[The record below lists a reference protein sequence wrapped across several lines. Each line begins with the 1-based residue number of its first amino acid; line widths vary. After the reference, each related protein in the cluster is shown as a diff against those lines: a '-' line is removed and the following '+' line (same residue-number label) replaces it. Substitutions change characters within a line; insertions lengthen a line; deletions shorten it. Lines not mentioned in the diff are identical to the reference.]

1 MQVALSEL
9 RNRSAK
15 LKEALKNCHICPRK
29 CGANRISGEIGVC
42 RIGSKARVSSYG
54 LHFGEESVLVGGR
67 GSGTV
72 FFAGCPL
79 RCMYCQNYDISQLCH
94 GYDVD
99 IRELGEI
106 FLEIERMGALN
117 LNLVTPT
124 HVVPMI
130 VEALEYA
137 LERGFSLPIVYNTGG
152 YDSIETLKLLDGIVD
167 IYMPDVKYAGNEVSR
182 KYSLCPD
189 YWDVVRMAIKE
200 MHRQVGDLVIKEG
213 IATKG
218 LLVRHLVLPHRL
230 AGSFEVLD
238 FLKSVSPNTAV
249 NIMDQYYPAY
259 RAFEYPELKR
269 RITKEEYEEVLI
281 YALRLGLRVIR

>member
-1 MQVALSEL
+1 MQITQEEL
-9 RNRSAK
+9 RNRSK
-15 LKEALKNCHICPRK
+15 RLTESLKSCHICPRK
-29 CGANRISGEIGVC
+29 CAVDRLSGEVGIC
-42 RIGSKARVSSYG
+42 RIGHRAKVSSYG
-54 LHFGEESVLVGGR
+54 LHFGEESVLVGTR

-79 RCMYCQNYDISQLCH
+79 RCIYCQNYDISQLCH

-99 IRELGEI
+99 NKALGEI
-106 FLEIERMGALN
+106 FLEIQRMGALN

-137 LERGFSLPIVYNTGG
+137 LERGFNLPIVYNTGG
-152 YDSIETLKLLDGIVD
+152 YESLETLRLLEGIVD
-167 IYMPDVKYAGNEVSR
+167 IYMPDVKYASNEVSR

-189 YWDVVRMAIKE
+189 YWDVVKMSIKE

-213 IATKG
+213 IAIKG
-218 LLVRHLVLPHRL
+218 LLVRHLILPNRL

-238 FLKSVSPNTAV
+238 FLKDISQNTAV
-249 NIMDQYYPAY
+249 NVMDQYYPAY
-259 RAFEYPELKR
+259 KAFDYPELKR
-269 RITKEEYEEVLI
+269 RIAREEYEEVLN
-281 YALRLGLRVIR
+281 YALKLGLRVIR

>member
-1 MQVALSEL
+1 MQISEEEL
-9 RNRSAK
+9 RNRSK
-15 LKEALKNCHICPRK
+15 RLTEGLKSCHICPRR
-29 CGANRISGEIGVC
+29 CGVDRLSGEVGIC
-42 RIGSKARVSSYG
+42 RIGHRARVSSYG
-54 LHFGEESVLVGGR
+54 LHFGEESVLVGTR

-79 RCMYCQNYDISQLCH
+79 RCIYCQNYDISQLCH

-99 IRELGEI
+99 NESLGEI
-106 FLEIERMGALN
+106 FLEIQRMGALN

-137 LERGFSLPIVYNTGG
+137 LKKGFNLPIVYNTGG
-152 YDSIETLKLLDGIVD
+152 YESLETLRLLEGIVD
-167 IYMPDVKYAGNEVSR
+167 IYMPDVKYASNEVSR

-189 YWDVVRMAIKE
+189 YWDVVKMSIQE

-213 IATKG
+213 IAIKG
-218 LLVRHLVLPHRL
+218 LLVRHLILPNRL

-238 FLKSVSPNTAV
+238 FLKNISPNTAV

-259 RAFEYPELKR
+259 KAFDYPELKR
-269 RITKEEYEEVLI
+269 RIVREEYEEVLN
-281 YALRLGLRVIR
+281 YAMKLGLRVIR